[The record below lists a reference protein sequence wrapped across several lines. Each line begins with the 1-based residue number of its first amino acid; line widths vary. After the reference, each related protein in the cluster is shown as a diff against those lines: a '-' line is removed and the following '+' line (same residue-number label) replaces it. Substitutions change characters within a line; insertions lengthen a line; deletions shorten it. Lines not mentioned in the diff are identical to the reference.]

1 MGNCGNIC
9 TNALSNFKGDI
20 IMDRLIIEDNYNKK
34 DKMKSVDIQ
43 KIKYLQKKIKQ
54 FLKSKHISYN
64 YINKPK
70 QQNKISQIEDSDNN
84 LVLMYNSNLQ
94 NKLTSAKSQTFKN
107 SSNNHNESSHKEKYS
122 KQSPYPKNRSKH
134 GKSGKSSIISE
145 KISSNNNNLGSE
157 LDEQENLNN
166 KEKEKI
172 KVEKEK
178 KENKEN
184 KEQKENKEDKRKKEN
199 KEEKE
204 YKANKEEIDSNS
216 LDIQILKAD
225 LLDKNIFENDA
236 FNKGLRNTKNENDP
250 RDNKNDNIRKK
261 YPKIIEGEYVYI
273 GEWKNGLRDGLG
285 SLFLEKE
292 IKFTGYFSENK
303 INGYGHLWKED
314 GDSYQG
320 YWKDFKAEGFGIY
333 KSNNGACY
341 DGEWVGD
348 LQCGFGIEQW
358 PRGSTYFGDYIN
370 GYKNGIGVLNFG
382 NKAWYEG
389 EFKNGIMSGIGSFFF
404 EDGRRYLGMW
414 KNNKMNGYGYII
426 WPNENLYKG
435 EFKDDKKEGFG
446 ICKIK
451 KKVFMGMWRDN
462 KLEGNVIIVDD
473 GKLKKQYWSNGKAS
487 KNLSNDIFISF
498 EKFAKKYI
506 KNTKHKN

>member
-1 MGNCGNIC
+1 MGNCGSIC
-9 TNALSNFKGDI
+9 TNTLSKFKGDI
-20 IMDRLIIEDNYNKK
+20 IMDRLIIEDNYNKLDNK
-34 DKMKSVDIQ
+34 ENFDIQ
-43 KIKYLQKKIKQ
+43 KVIYLQKKIKQ

-64 YINKPK
+64 NINKPK
-70 QQNKISQIEDSDNN
+70 QKNKISQIEDSDNN

-107 SSNNHNESSHKEKYS
+107 SSNNPNESSHKEKYS
-122 KQSPYPKNRSKH
+122 KQYPFPKNRSKH

-145 KISSNNNNLGSE
+145 KIGSNNNNLGSE

-166 KEKEKI
+166 KEKEKEKI
-172 KVEKEK
+172 KSEKEEK
-178 KENKEN
+178 KG
-184 KEQKENKEDKRKKEN
+184 

-204 YKANKEEIDSNS
+204 VKSNKEEIDNNS
-216 LDIQILKAD
+216 LDIQILRAN

-250 RDNKNDNIRKK
+250 RDNKKDNIRKK
-261 YPKIIEGEYVYI
+261 YPKIIEGKYIYI
-273 GEWKNGLRDGLG
+273 GEWKNGLRDGFG

-314 GDSYQG
+314 GDSYKG
-320 YWKDFKAEGFGIY
+320 YWKNFKAEGFGIY

-341 DGEWVGD
+341 DGEWVED

-358 PRGSTYFGDYIN
+358 PRGSIYFGDYLN

-414 KNNKMNGYGYII
+414 KNNKMNGYGYIY
-426 WPNENLYKG
+426 WPNENIYKG

-446 ICKIK
+446 ICKIRK
-451 KKVFMGMWRDN
+451 KIFMGMWKDN

-473 GKLKKQYWSNGKAS
+473 GKLKKQYWSNGRAY
-487 KNLSNDIFISF
+487 KNLSNDAFVSF

-506 KNTKHKN
+506 KNTKHKT

>member
-1 MGNCGNIC
+1 MGNCGSIC
-9 TNALSNFKGDI
+9 TNTLSKFKGDI
-20 IMDRLIIEDNYNKK
+20 IMDRLIIEDNYNKLDNK
-34 DKMKSVDIQ
+34 ENFEIQ
-43 KIKYLQKKIKQ
+43 KVIYLQKKIKQ

-64 YINKPK
+64 NINKPK
-70 QQNKISQIEDSDNN
+70 QKNKISQIEDSDNN

-122 KQSPYPKNRSKH
+122 KQSPFPKNRSKH

-145 KISSNNNNLGSE
+145 KIGSNNNNLGSE

-166 KEKEKI
+166 KEKEKEKI
-172 KVEKEK
+172 KSEKEEK
-178 KENKEN
+178 KG
-184 KEQKENKEDKRKKEN
+184 

-204 YKANKEEIDSNS
+204 VKSNKEEIDNNS
-216 LDIQILKAD
+216 LDIQILRAN
-225 LLDKNIFENDA
+225 LLAKNIFENDA

-250 RDNKNDNIRKK
+250 RDNKKDNIRKK
-261 YPKIIEGEYVYI
+261 YPKIIEGKYIYI
-273 GEWKNGLRDGLG
+273 GEWKNGLRDGFG

-314 GDSYQG
+314 GDSYKG
-320 YWKDFKAEGFGIY
+320 YWKNFKAEGFGIY
-333 KSNNGACY
+333 KSNSGACY
-341 DGEWVGD
+341 DGEWVED

-358 PRGSTYFGDYIN
+358 PRGSIYFGDYLN

-414 KNNKMNGYGYII
+414 KNNKMNGYGYIY
-426 WPNENLYKG
+426 WPNENIYKG

-446 ICKIK
+446 ICKIRK
-451 KKVFMGMWRDN
+451 KIFMGMWKDN
-462 KLEGNVIIVDD
+462 KLEGNVIIVDE
-473 GKLKKQYWSNGKAS
+473 GKLKKQYWSNGRAYR
-487 KNLSNDIFISF
+487 NLSNDAFVSF

-506 KNTKHKN
+506 KNTKHKT